1 MVGTP
6 KRLVQLAKA
15 YGDRFSG
22 KTIAFCVKGGETM
35 FDSRFLLQVADALVS
50 EVGEKTDAVLE
61 AARRLEQR
69 EGFTEQ
75 LKGVFSSA
83 SKLVR
88 ELKRNLE
95 LALKLC
101 DRIPPEIELD
111 DGKTAAHIKARALFQ
126 LGMIAIGQ
134 NQLKEA
140 VKFFEESLK
149 AAPTQVALYN
159 IAFCY
164 LQMKGWFTDRT
175 QDAIDALEKCISLD
189 PESEIAIEAGKEL
202 ARLGRL

>member
-1 MVGTP
+1 
-6 KRLVQLAKA
+6 
-15 YGDRFSG
+15 
-22 KTIAFCVKGGETM
+22 M
-35 FDSRFLLQVADALVS
+35 FDSRFLLKVADALVS

-75 LKGVFSSA
+75 LKGSFA
-83 SKLVR
+83 AGRLVG
-88 ELKRNLE
+88 ELERNLE

-101 DRIPPEIELD
+101 DKIPPEIELD
-111 DGKTAAHIKARALFQ
+111 DGKTVAHVKASALFQ
-126 LGMIAIGQ
+126 RGVIAMGR

-140 VKFFEESLK
+140 VKFFEESLRL
-149 AAPTQVALYN
+149 APNQVTLYN

-175 QDAIDALEKCISLD
+175 QDAIDALQKCISLN
-189 PESEIAIEAGKEL
+189 PQSEIAIQAGKDL